1 MIDDN
6 EMEDYICA
14 GPLTLCRQ
22 ERLANTVMGT
32 ELSLEDKAFDALDI
46 LASRE
51 GETLTLNQLA
61 TDIWDGD
68 SEAAWLDLSK
78 LAEQVNSA
86 GLGFMQLDYSETT
99 GYTFK
104 THWATRL

>member
-1 MIDDN
+1 MIDDI
-6 EMEDYICA
+6 EMEDYICD

-32 ELSLEDKAFDALDI
+32 ELSLEDKTFDALDI

-51 GETLTLNQLA
+51 GETFTLKQLA
-61 TDIWDGD
+61 TDIWGGD
-68 SEAAWLDLSK
+68 SDAAWLDLAN
-78 LAEQVNSA
+78 LAEQVNSV
-86 GLGFMQLDYSETT
+86 GHGFMQIDYSETT

-104 THWATRL
+104 TQWATRL